1 MSNSV
6 VGTIFRRT
14 WRGLDVFRRF
24 VHLILMLVMAGL
36 LLAALVPKSPTVT
49 TKGALVIN
57 PKGALVEQ
65 LSGDAVERAIAR
77 AQGAQT
83 EETLVKDLVD
93 AIEAGAEDEDIKAL
107 ILDLD
112 EMTGAGLPK
121 LMAVTRAIEVFKSSG
136 KPVIA
141 TGDGFGQSQYY
152 IAAHADEVMMHPLGF
167 VYVDGFSRYPMYMQ
181 AAIEKLSIDLNVW
194 RVGEYKSFVEPY
206 IRNDM
211 SAEDRESAEAY
222 LSALW
227 EDYQEGIASVREL
240 PEGGLQTYADNAVE
254 LLEGVE
260 GDTAALAL
268 NYGLV
273 DELAS
278 RDRVRAR
285 LLELAG
291 ADPEDDN
298 KPALVGFE
306 RYLGA
311 SRMQEVAD
319 EADDKVAVV
328 VAVGPVADGV
338 QPGGTIGG
346 DSTAR
351 LIRKAMEDDDV
362 KALVLRIDSPG
373 GSVFGSEVIARAV
386 QVFRDSGRPVVASMG
401 SVAASGGYYIA
412 MGADEIW
419 ANPSTI
425 TGSIGVGAFIPT
437 FQRSM
442 ERLGLNVD
450 GVGTTQLSGQSR
462 VDRALGEDVRALIGQ
477 SVNQTYRAF
486 VGDVAKY
493 REQSFDD
500 IDKVARGRVWIGASA
515 YELGLVDELGTLDEA
530 IQSAA
535 NRAGLEPDSFSID
548 YVDRELS
555 WGEQLL
561 LRFTENAAYPIG
573 VFARALRP
581 DIPEPLAQVAETF
594 GDMMAEAPVLNDP
607 RNLYSFCFCAVE

>member
-14 WRGLDVFRRF
+14 WQGLDIFRRF
-24 VHLILMLVMAGL
+24 VHLVLMLVVAGL
-36 LLAALVPKSPTVT
+36 LIAALVPKTPPAT
-49 TKGALVIN
+49 TKGALVVN

-77 AQGAQT
+77 AQGVQT
-83 EETLVKDLVD
+83 DETLVKDVVE
-93 AIEAGAEDEDIKAL
+93 AIEAGAEDDDIKAL
-107 ILDLD
+107 VLNLD
-112 EMTGAGLPK
+112 EMTGGGLPK
-121 LMAVTRAIEVFKSSG
+121 LAAVTRAIEVFKEAG

-141 TGDGFGQSQYY
+141 AGDGYSQAQYY
-152 IAAHADEVMMHPLGF
+152 IAAHADEVLMHPLGF
-167 VYVDGFSRYPMYMQ
+167 VYIDGFSRYPMYMQ
-181 AAIEKLSIDLNVW
+181 AAIEKLSIDFNVW

-211 SAEDRESAEAY
+211 SAEDRASAEAY
-222 LSALW
+222 LGALW
-227 EDYQEGIASVREL
+227 EDYQQGVASAREL
-240 PEGGLQTYADNAVE
+240 PEGGLQTYADSAVE

-273 DELAS
+273 DELAA

-291 ADPEDDN
+291 PDPEDDN

-306 RYLGA
+306 RYLTAARLKAGL
-311 SRMQEVAD
+311 EE

-328 VAVGPVADGV
+328 VAVGAVADGV

-425 TGSIGVGAFIPT
+425 TGSIGVGAFVPT

-450 GVGTTQLSGQSR
+450 GVGTTVLSGQSR
-462 VDRALGEDVRALIGQ
+462 IDRELGEDVRALISQ
-477 SVNQTYRAF
+477 SINQTYRSF

-493 REQSFDD
+493 REQSFED
-500 IDKVARGRVWIGASA
+500 IDKVARGRVWIGARA
-515 YELGLVDELGTLDEA
+515 RELGLVDELGTLDEA

-535 NRAGLEPDSFSID
+535 NRAGLDGFSVD

-561 LRFTENAAYPIG
+561 LRFTENASYPIG

-581 DIPEPLAQVAETF
+581 EVPQPLEQL
-594 GDMMAEAPVLNDP
+594 GDVLTGLMEDAPVLNDP